1 MSINTNEGLI
11 KSHQKCDILYI
22 NYVWYNK
29 NYSKIITSIKDM
41 TEKFRVLMDSRE
53 ELKLI
58 VHIPNNIVK
67 FKQFSNGLYVID
79 PNDEKSFVL
88 TNKEYQ

>member
-1 MSINTNEGLI
+1 MKYMMENICV
-11 KSHQKCDILYI
+11 K
-22 NYVWYNK
+22 
-29 NYSKIITSIKDM
+29 
-41 TEKFRVLMDSRE
+41 MDSKE
-53 ELKLI
+53 EMSLL
-58 VHIPNNIVK
+58 VCMPNKIVK

>member
-1 MSINTNEGLI
+1 
-11 KSHQKCDILYI
+11 
-22 NYVWYNK
+22 
-29 NYSKIITSIKDM
+29 M